1 VIGGD
6 SGIDFESVLSWQP
19 QTKVYAT
26 PFFDDSR
33 LTIYELFEPMNKVG
47 FISLGCP
54 KNLVDSEVMM
64 GQLKANG
71 YELTADASEA
81 DTVVVNTCG
90 FIDSAKKESI
100 EAILEAAQL
109 KTNGKAK
116 RLVVAG
122 CLVERYRDELK
133 ASMPEVDAFIG
144 TSQINDIL
152 AVCDPQTNTRSL
164 PIITVGNQSATYL
177 YDESTPR
184 VLATP
189 SHYAFIKIAE
199 GCDRPCAFCFIPQ
212 MRGHFRSRRFGSIV
226 AEAHQLAEE
235 GVKEL
240 ILVAQ
245 DSSRYGEDLGK
256 QDALAHLLRELSHTE
271 GIEWVRVMYTYP
283 THISDAF
290 LDVLAEEAKAVKYL
304 DMPLQHAS
312 QNVLKLMKRGGN
324 RASLEKLIKRVR
336 ERVPGIAVRTTFIA
350 GFPGETDGDFEE
362 LLAFVK
368 NVEFDRVGVF
378 TYSDEEGTPAFELP
392 NKVDPKIAK
401 QRRIRL
407 MKAQS
412 RISRKRNKAKVGEV
426 LRVIFE
432 GESNESDLLWQG
444 RIETQAPDI
453 DGCVLINDVPEGF
466 IPLPGEMVNVL
477 ITEAQ
482 EYDLVG
488 KIVSCQ

>member
-1 VIGGD
+1 M
-6 SGIDFESVLSWQP
+6 
-19 QTKVYAT
+19 K
-26 PFFDDSR
+26 
-33 LTIYELFEPMNKVG
+33 KVG

-64 GQLKANG
+64 GRLKQNG
-71 YELTADASEA
+71 FQITAGAAEA
-81 DTVVVNTCG
+81 DTLVVNTCG
-90 FIDSAKKESI
+90 FIESAKKESI
-100 EAILEAAQL
+100 EAILEAAKL
-109 KTNGKAK
+109 KTSGKAT

-122 CLVERYRDELK
+122 CLVERYRDQLK
-133 ASMPEVDAFIG
+133 AEMPEVDAFIG

-152 AVCDPQTNTRSL
+152 SVCDPQTNTRSL
-164 PIITVGNQSATYL
+164 PVIPLGNQSATYL

-212 MRGHFRSRRFGSIV
+212 MRGHFRSRRFGSII

-256 QDALAHLLRELSHTE
+256 HDALAHLLRELSHTE
-271 GIEWVRVMYTYP
+271 GIEWVRVMYAYP

-290 LDVLAEEAKAVKYL
+290 LDVLAEEPKAVKYL

-324 RASLEKLIKRVR
+324 RASLEKLIGRVR
-336 ERVPGIAVRTTFIA
+336 ARVPAIAVRTTFIT
-350 GFPGETDGDFEE
+350 GFPGESEEDFEE

-368 NVEFDRVGVF
+368 NMEFDRVGVF
-378 TYSDEEGTPAFELP
+378 TYSDEEETPAYDLP
-392 NKVDPKIAK
+392 QKVDPRIAK
-401 QRRIRL
+401 QRRARL
-407 MKAQS
+407 MKEQAKISRRKNKS
-412 RISRKRNKAKVGEV
+412 RIGKTVRV
-426 LRVIFE
+426 LFE
-432 GESNESDLLWQG
+432 GESNESELLWQG
-444 RIETQAPDI
+444 RMETQAPDI
-453 DGCVLINDVPEGF
+453 DGCVLINDAPEGF
-466 IPLPGEMVNVL
+466 SGRPGEFVNVR
-477 ITEAQ
+477 IVEAQ
-482 EYDLVG
+482 DYDLIG
-488 KIVSCQ
+488 QILASGSSSCLGELS

>member
-1 VIGGD
+1 
-6 SGIDFESVLSWQP
+6 
-19 QTKVYAT
+19 
-26 PFFDDSR
+26 
-33 LTIYELFEPMNKVG
+33 
-47 FISLGCP
+47 
-54 KNLVDSEVMM
+54 
-64 GQLKANG
+64 
-71 YELTADASEA
+71 
-81 DTVVVNTCG
+81 
-90 FIDSAKKESI
+90 
-100 EAILEAAQL
+100 L
-109 KTNGKAK
+109 KTNGKAT

-144 TSQINDIL
+144 TGQINDIL
-152 AVCDPQTNTRSL
+152 AVCDPKTDTRSL
-164 PIITVGNQSATYL
+164 PIISLGNQSSTYL

-256 QDALAHLLRELSHTE
+256 QDALAHLLRELSHTD

-283 THISDAF
+283 THISDGF
-290 LDVLAEEAKAVKYL
+290 LEVLAEEPKAVKYL

-336 ERVPGIAVRTTFIA
+336 DRVPGIAVRTTFIA
-350 GFPGETDGDFEE
+350 GFPGETDADFEE

-378 TYSDEEGTPAFELP
+378 TYSDEEGTPAFDLP
-392 NKVDPKIAK
+392 NKVDPKTAK
-401 QRRIRL
+401 QRRSRL
-407 MKAQS
+407 MKEQS
-412 RISRKRNKAKVGEV
+412 RISRKRNKAKIGEV
-426 LRVIFE
+426 VRVIFE
-432 GESNESDLLWQG
+432 GESSESELLWQG
-444 RIETQAPDI
+444 RMETQAPDI
-453 DGCVLINDVPEGF
+453 DGCVLINDAPEDFASELGDV
-466 IPLPGEMVNVL
+466 VNVL
-477 ITEAQ
+477 ITGAH

-488 KIVSCQ
+488 QIVS

>member
-1 VIGGD
+1 M
-6 SGIDFESVLSWQP
+6 
-19 QTKVYAT
+19 T
-26 PFFDDSR
+26 
-33 LTIYELFEPMNKVG
+33 KVG

-64 GQLKANG
+64 GQLKQNG
-71 YELTADASEA
+71 YELTADATEA

-90 FIDSAKKESI
+90 FIESAKQESI
-100 EAILEAAQL
+100 EAILEAARL
-109 KTNGKAK
+109 KTNGKAT
-116 RLVVAG
+116 RLIVAG

-133 ASMPEVDAFIG
+133 AEMPEVDAFIG

-152 AVCDPQTNTRSL
+152 SVCDPRTNTRTL
-164 PIITVGNQSATYL
+164 PVLPLGNQSATYL

-256 QDALAHLLRELSHTE
+256 EDALAHLLRELSHAE

-290 LDVLAEEAKAVKYL
+290 LDVLAEEPKAVKYL

-312 QNVLKLMKRGGN
+312 QSVLKLMKRGGN
-324 RASLEKLIKRVR
+324 RASLERLIKRVR
-336 ERVPGIAVRTTFIA
+336 DRVPGIAVRTTFIT
-350 GFPGETDGDFEE
+350 GFPGETEGDFEE
-362 LLAFVK
+362 LLGFVRK
-368 NVEFDRVGVF
+368 VAFDRVGVF
-378 TYSDEEGTPAFELP
+378 TYSDEEGTPAYELP
-392 NKVDPKIAK
+392 NKVDSKIAK
-401 QRRIRL
+401 QRRARL
-407 MKAQS
+407 MKAQA
-412 RISRKRNKAKVGEV
+412 RIAKRKHKAMVGQQV
-426 LRVIFE
+426 RVIFE

-444 RIETQAPDI
+444 RMETQAPDI

-466 IPLPGEMVNVL
+466 VPVSGEMVNVL

-482 EYDLVG
+482 QYDLVG
-488 KIVSCQ
+488 R

>member
-1 VIGGD
+1 M
-6 SGIDFESVLSWQP
+6 
-19 QTKVYAT
+19 K
-26 PFFDDSR
+26 
-33 LTIYELFEPMNKVG
+33 KVG

-64 GQLKANG
+64 GKLRAKG
-71 YELTADASEA
+71 FEITADAGEA

-100 EAILEAAQL
+100 DAIIEAAQL
-109 KTNGKAK
+109 KTTGRAK

-122 CLVERYRDELK
+122 CLVERYRTELK
-133 ASMPEVDAFIG
+133 AELPEVDAFIG
-144 TSQINDIL
+144 TSQIDEIL
-152 AVCDPQTNTRSL
+152 RVCDPGANPRLL
-164 PIITVGNQSATYL
+164 PIVPIGNQSATYL

-184 VLATP
+184 ILATP
-189 SHYAFIKIAE
+189 GHYAFIKIAE

-212 MRGHFRSRRFGSIV
+212 MRGHFRSRRFGSVV

-235 GVKEL
+235 GIKEL

-256 QDALAHLLRELSHTE
+256 ADALAHLLRELCHTE

-283 THISDAF
+283 THISDEF
-290 LDVLAEEAKAVKYL
+290 LDVLATESKAVKYL

-312 QNVLKLMKRGGN
+312 QKVLKLMKRGGN
-324 RASLEKLIKRVR
+324 RRSLERLIARVR
-336 ERVPGIAVRTTFIA
+336 ARVPEIAVRTTFIT
-350 GFPGETDGDFEE
+350 GFPGEIEEDFAE
-362 LLAFVK
+362 LLEFVR

-378 TYSDEEGTPAFELP
+378 TYSDEEGTPAYDLP
-392 NKVDPKIAK
+392 NKVAPAIAR
-401 QRRIRL
+401 QRRARL
-407 MKAQS
+407 MKEQS
-412 RISRKRNKAKVGEV
+412 RISHRRNRAKIGKT
-426 LRVIFE
+426 LRVLFE
-432 GESNESDLLWQG
+432 GPSQESELLWHG

-453 DGCVLINDVPEGF
+453 DGCVLINDAPASFHGT
-466 IPLPGEMVNVL
+466 PGDFVQVE

-488 KIVSCQ
+488 RIVD

>member
-1 VIGGD
+1 M
-6 SGIDFESVLSWQP
+6 
-19 QTKVYAT
+19 K
-26 PFFDDSR
+26 
-33 LTIYELFEPMNKVG
+33 KVG

-64 GQLKANG
+64 GQLQQSGYQITANA
-71 YELTADASEA
+71 EEA

-90 FIDSAKKESI
+90 FIDSAKQESI
-100 EAILEAAQL
+100 DAILEAAQL
-109 KTNGKAK
+109 KTNGKAT
-116 RLVVAG
+116 RLIVAG

-133 ASMPEVDAFIG
+133 AEMPEVDAFIG
-144 TSQINDIL
+144 TSQINEIL
-152 AVCDPQTNTRSL
+152 TVCDPQTNTRSL
-164 PIITVGNQSATYL
+164 PVIPLGNQSATYL

-256 QDALAHLLRELSHTE
+256 QDALAHLLRELSHTD

-283 THISDAF
+283 THISDEF
-290 LDVLAEEAKAVKYL
+290 LNVLAEEPKAVKYL

-324 RASLEKLIKRVR
+324 RASLERLIERVR
-336 ERVPGIAVRTTFIA
+336 ARVPGIGVRTTFIT
-350 GFPGETDGDFEE
+350 GFPGETEEDFQE

-368 NVEFDRVGVF
+368 SVEFDRVGVF
-378 TYSDEEGTPAFELP
+378 TYSDEEGTPAFDLP

-401 QRRIRL
+401 RRRDQL
-407 MKAQS
+407 MKEQAK
-412 RISRKRNKAKVGEV
+412 ISRRRNQARVGETV
-426 LRVIFE
+426 SVMFE
-432 GESNESDLLWQG
+432 GEANESELLWQG
-444 RIETQAPDI
+444 RMETQAPDI
-453 DGCVLINDVPEGF
+453 DGCVLINDAPEDFEPVAGT
-466 IPLPGEMVNVL
+466 MVDVL

-488 KIVSCQ
+488 KIL

>member
-1 VIGGD
+1 M
-6 SGIDFESVLSWQP
+6 
-19 QTKVYAT
+19 K
-26 PFFDDSR
+26 
-33 LTIYELFEPMNKVG
+33 KVG

-71 YELTADASEA
+71 YELTADANEA

-90 FIDSAKKESI
+90 FIDAAKKESI
-100 EAILEAAQL
+100 DAILEAARL
-109 KTNGKAK
+109 KSDGKAT

-133 ASMPEVDAFIG
+133 LSLPEVDAFIG

-152 AVCDPQTNTRSL
+152 AVCDPKTDTRSL
-164 PIITVGNQSATYL
+164 PVISLGNQSATYL

-226 AEAHQLAEE
+226 AEAQQLAEE
-235 GVKEL
+235 GAKEL

-256 QDALAHLLRELSHTE
+256 QDALAHLLRELSHTD

-283 THISDAF
+283 THISDPF
-290 LDVLAEEAKAVKYL
+290 LDVLAEEPKAVKYL

-312 QNVLKLMKRGGN
+312 QNVLRLMKRGGN
-324 RASLEKLIKRVR
+324 RASLERLIKRVR
-336 ERVPGIAVRTTFIA
+336 DRVPGIAVRTTFIT
-350 GFPGETDGDFEE
+350 GFPGETDEDFEE
-362 LLAFVK
+362 LLGFVRT
-368 NVEFDRVGVF
+368 VEFDRVGVF
-378 TYSDEEGTPAFELP
+378 TYSDEEGTPAFDLP
-392 NKVDPKIAK
+392 NKVDPRMAK
-401 QRRIRL
+401 QRHARL
-407 MKAQS
+407 MKEQA
-412 RISRKRNKAKVGEV
+412 RISRKRNKARIGERV
-426 LRVIFE
+426 QVIFE

-444 RIETQAPDI
+444 RMETQAPDI
-453 DGCVLINDVPEGF
+453 DGCVLINDAPEGF
-466 IPLPGEMVNVL
+466 APSPGELVNVL

-482 EYDLVG
+482 QYDLVG
-488 KIVSCQ
+488 RIV

>member
-1 VIGGD
+1 
-6 SGIDFESVLSWQP
+6 
-19 QTKVYAT
+19 
-26 PFFDDSR
+26 
-33 LTIYELFEPMNKVG
+33 MNKVG

-64 GQLKANG
+64 GQLKQKGFEITANA
-71 YELTADASEA
+71 EDA

-100 EAILEAAQL
+100 EAILEAARL
-109 KTNGKAK
+109 KTEGKAT

-133 ASMPEVDAFIG
+133 AEMPEVDAFIG
-144 TSQINDIL
+144 TSQINEIL
-152 AVCDPQTNTRSL
+152 SVCDPQTNTRSL
-164 PIITVGNQSATYL
+164 PVIPLGNQSATYL

-212 MRGHFRSRRFGSIV
+212 MRGHFRSRRFGSLV

-256 QDALAHLLRELSHTE
+256 PDALARLLRELSHTD

-283 THISDAF
+283 THISDGF
-290 LDVLAEEAKAVKYL
+290 LDVLAEEPKAVKYL

-324 RASLEKLIKRVR
+324 RASLERLIERVR
-336 ERVPGIAVRTTFIA
+336 RRVPGIGVRTTFIT
-350 GFPGETDGDFEE
+350 GFPGETDDDFNE
-362 LLAFVK
+362 LMTFIR

-378 TYSDEEGTPAFELP
+378 TYSDEEGTSAYELP
-392 NKVDPKIAK
+392 NKVEPKFAKRRRDQLMKEQSKIAK
-401 QRRIRL
+401 
-407 MKAQS
+407 
-412 RISRKRNKAKVGEV
+412 RKHKSLIGNTV
-426 LRVIFE
+426 RVMFE
-432 GESNESDLLWQG
+432 GESTESDLLWQG
-444 RIETQAPDI
+444 RMETQAPDI
-453 DGCVLINDVPEGF
+453 DGCVLINDAPEGF
-466 IPLPGEMVNVL
+466 VPTPGQMVNVL
-477 ITEAQ
+477 IEEAQ

-488 KIVSCQ
+488 RII

>member
-1 VIGGD
+1 MSKI
-6 SGIDFESVLSWQP
+6 
-19 QTKVYAT
+19 
-26 PFFDDSR
+26 
-33 LTIYELFEPMNKVG
+33 G

-64 GQLKANG
+64 GQLQASG
-71 YELTADASEA
+71 HEITADASEA

-90 FIDSAKKESI
+90 FIDAAKKESI
-100 EAILEAAQL
+100 EAILEAARL
-109 KTNGKAK
+109 KTDGKAQ

-133 ASMPEVDAFIG
+133 ESMPEVDAFIG

-152 AVCDPQTNTRSL
+152 SVCDPATNTRSL
-164 PIITVGNQSATYL
+164 PVIALGNQSSTYL

-226 AEAHQLAEE
+226 AEAQQLAEE

-240 ILVAQ
+240 VLVAQ

-256 QDALAHLLRELSHTE
+256 PDALAHLLRELSHTE

-283 THISDAF
+283 THISDGF
-290 LDVLAEEAKAVKYL
+290 LDVLAEEPKAVKYL

-312 QNVLKLMKRGGN
+312 QSVLKLMKRGGN
-324 RASLEKLIKRVR
+324 RASLERLIQRVR
-336 ERVPGIAVRTTFIA
+336 HRVPDIGVRTTFIT
-350 GFPGETDGDFEE
+350 GFPGETDEDFEE
-362 LLAFVK
+362 LLTFIRK
-368 NVEFDRVGVF
+368 VEFDRVGVF
-378 TYSDEEGTPAFELP
+378 TYSDEEGTAAYDLP

-401 QRRIRL
+401 QRRTRL
-407 MKAQS
+407 MKEQS
-412 RISRKRNKAKVGEV
+412 RISRRRNKAMVGKTVRV
-426 LRVIFE
+426 LFE
-432 GESNESDLLWQG
+432 GESQESELIWQG
-444 RIETQAPDI
+444 RMETQAPDI
-453 DGCVLINDVPEGF
+453 DGCVLINDAPEGF
-466 IPLPGEMVNVL
+466 APTPGEMVDVL

-488 KIVSCQ
+488 CII

>member
-1 VIGGD
+1 M
-6 SGIDFESVLSWQP
+6 
-19 QTKVYAT
+19 K
-26 PFFDDSR
+26 
-33 LTIYELFEPMNKVG
+33 KVG

-64 GQLKANG
+64 GQLKQSG
-71 YELTADASEA
+71 YQITPDAADAE
-81 DTVVVNTCG
+81 TIVVNTCG

-100 EAILEAAQL
+100 DTILEAAQL
-109 KTNGKAK
+109 KTNGQAK
-116 RLVVAG
+116 RLIVAG

-133 ASMPEVDAFIG
+133 AEIPEVDAFIG

-152 AVCDPQTNTRSL
+152 TVCDPKTNTRSL
-164 PIITVGNQSATYL
+164 PVIPLGNQSATYL

-189 SHYAFIKIAE
+189 SHYAFVKIAE

-212 MRGHFRSRRFGSIV
+212 MRGHFRSRRFGSII

-235 GVKEL
+235 GVKEI

-256 QDALAHLLRELSHTE
+256 QDALARLLRELSHVD

-290 LDVLAEEAKAVKYL
+290 LDVLAEEPKAVKYL

-324 RASLEKLIKRVR
+324 RRSLERLIERVR
-336 ERVPGIAVRTTFIA
+336 KRVPGIGVRTTFIS
-350 GFPGETDGDFEE
+350 GFPGETEDDYEE
-362 LLAFVK
+362 LLGFIK
-368 NVEFDRVGVF
+368 SVEFDRVGVF
-378 TYSDEEGTPAFELP
+378 TYSDEEGTPAFDLP
-392 NKVDPKIAK
+392 DKVPSRTAA
-401 QRRIRL
+401 RRRNSL
-407 MKAQS
+407 MKEQAK
-412 RISRKRNKAKVGEV
+412 ISRRKNKGRVGDVVEV
-426 LRVIFE
+426 LFE
-432 GESNESDLLWQG
+432 GESKESELLWQG
-444 RIETQAPDI
+444 RMETQAPDI
-453 DGCVLINDVPEGF
+453 DGCVLINDVPDGLA
-466 IPLPGEMVNVL
+466 PAAGEMVNVE
-477 ITEAQ
+477 ITEAH

-488 KIVSCQ
+488 RIVGHG